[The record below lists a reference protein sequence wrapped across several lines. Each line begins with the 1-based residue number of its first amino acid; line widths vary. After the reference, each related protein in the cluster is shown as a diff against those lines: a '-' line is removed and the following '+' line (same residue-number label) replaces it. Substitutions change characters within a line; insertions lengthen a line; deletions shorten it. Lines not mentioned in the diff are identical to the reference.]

1 MSQASI
7 PFVVVARFPLGE
19 IVATSSISDLIEHG
33 CINPM
38 NYLARHA
45 RGDWGDLCDEDRLLN
60 ERSVGGGG
68 RLMSSY
74 KLSEQ
79 ITLWIITESD
89 RSVTTLLLP
98 SEY

>member
-7 PFVVVARFPLGE
+7 QAVVLARFPLGD
-19 IVATSSISDLIEHG
+19 IVATCGISDLIAQG
-33 CINPM
+33 TINPM
-38 NYLARHA
+38 TYLARHV
-45 RGDWGDLCDEDRLLN
+45 RGDWGDLCDEDRKLN
-60 ERSVGGGG
+60 EHSVSGKG

-74 KLSEQ
+74 KITEQ
-79 ITLWIITESD
+79 ITLWIITEWD

>member
-1 MSQASI
+1 M
-7 PFVVVARFPLGE
+7 
-19 IVATSSISDLIEHG
+19 T
-33 CINPM
+33 
-38 NYLARHA
+38 YLARHV

-79 ITLWIITESD
+79 IKLWIITESD